1 MNVGILQFELLIPGS
16 HSLKEKRHVV
26 KSLKERAKQKFN
38 IAIAEVEDQDL
49 LAKSTLAAV
58 TVGNDAQ
65 FVEQTM
71 QALLQFVTN
80 YRESELGDHQLE
92 IL

>member
-1 MNVGILQFELLIPGS
+1 MNVGILQFELFIPGS

-65 FVEQTM
+65 FVEKTM
-71 QALLQFVTN
+71 QAVLQFVSN
-80 YRESELGDHQLE
+80 YRDSELGDHQLE